1 MFVYESNRGY
11 QRYEGMLLRQTIQVE
26 DDSLSIV
33 TEQVLRLN
41 KQIYS
46 HGDVPVMPRGSIRA
60 VHAFAPAPST
70 QNPITQYACARDNA
84 VRMLAFPEE
93 TDNVLLHLT

>member
-1 MFVYESNRGY
+1 MP
-11 QRYEGMLLRQTIQVE
+11 MRQTIEAE
-26 DDSLSIV
+26 DDRLSIV
-33 TEQVLRLN
+33 TEQVLHLN

-93 TDNVLLHLT
+93 NDNALLHLS